1 MEGKLRLLFRLFFIG
16 HLLLFS
22 NVNFGQNEDAIEAD
36 RPDQTE
42 GTSIIPKGSFQF
54 SDGFLIGDK
63 TIQND
68 FILRYGLFNKTELRT
83 SVSVGSYDSKFL
95 LQPIMLTFKQKLLE
109 ADKIIPSISLLATAT
124 FEKLASKELVAEK
137 IPLELIIAFSHDIK
151 DRYFIAYNLGTTSW
165 FKDLVF
171 TCETGAQICDKTSV
185 FLEYYAQYFNGDRPD
200 QNIDAG
206 ITYLVAP
213 RLQIDLAVGRSLI
226 LEKSLF
232 FTTGFAYR
240 FKRKIPANDKPEL
253 QKIVDYSNTISSTNN
268 HAFSPAPPLFSGIFC
283 NGVAMIRRYLA
294 FTGVHEMLTGT
305 AP

>member
-1 MEGKLRLLFRLFFIG
+1 MEGKLKIFFRLLFIG

-54 SDGFLIGDK
+54 SDGFLVGDK

-83 SVSVGSYDSKFL
+83 SVSFGSYDSKFL
-95 LQPIMLTFKQKLLE
+95 LQPIMLTLKQKLLE

-124 FEKLASKELVAEK
+124 FEKLGSKDLQTNK
-137 IPLELIIAFSHDIK
+137 IPLELIIAFNHDINDK
-151 DRYFIAYNLGTTSW
+151 YFIAYNLGTTSW

-171 TCETGAQICDKTSV
+171 TFETGAQFGDKTSV
-185 FLEYYAQYFNGDRPD
+185 FLEYYAQYFNNEKPD
-200 QNIDAG
+200 QNVDAG
-206 ITYLVAP
+206 ITYLINP
-213 RLQIDLAVGRSLI
+213 RLQIDLALGRSLI

-232 FTTGFAYR
+232 LTTGFSYQ
-240 FKRKIPANDKPEL
+240 FKKKIAAVGRCPTTCAVTTG
-253 QKIVDYSNTISSTNN
+253 QRGIVYHSTIISSTNS
-268 HAFSPAPPLFSGIFC
+268 HPLPPALP
-283 NGVAMIRRYLA
+283 
-294 FTGVHEMLTGT
+294 
-305 AP
+305 